1 MHYTPPPRDPKA
13 PPVRINLLSDT
24 QTRPTAG
31 MREAMARA
39 EVGDEQIGDDPT
51 VNQLCERVADLLGK
65 EAAVFMP
72 SGTMC
77 NVAATL
83 VHCRPGDEILAHET
97 AHIIAR
103 EGGAHAALGG
113 FQITPLKGEDGQFS
127 PEAFKAALHPR
138 SRYQPPQTVVSV
150 EQTANIGG
158 GTIWKK
164 AALDEVVEIAKANGM
179 ATHMDGARLLN
190 ATVATG
196 ISASDMAAGWD
207 SAWIDFSKGL
217 GAPIGGVI
225 AGSRAFIDEVWRWK
239 QRLGGSMRQAGVCA
253 AACVYALDHN
263 VDRLAEDH
271 ANARALARGLSQIAG
286 VEVQQPETNL
296 VFFKPDGA
304 GVSGEKMVAALRPR
318 GVLLAMMDGRIR
330 ACTHLDVTAD
340 DDRGDGRARQGDRAR
355 GVGSGSIAQKSGTTP
370 PARAGGVVRLQRGD
384 RLAAAT
390 AAATTATTSA
400 ATTAAGIEQ
409 RRIVTRIGV
418 ILGMDSGRGS
428 AASCGANA
436 RTAGQRIVPQPH
448 NANGSQ

>member
-1 MHYTPPPRDPKA
+1 MFYTPPPRDPNA

-24 QTRPTAG
+24 QTRPTAA

-51 VNQLCERVADLLGK
+51 VNLLCERVASLLGK

-97 AHIIAR
+97 AHIISR

-113 FQITPLKGEDGQFS
+113 FQIMPLKGDNGQFT
-127 PEAFKAALHPR
+127 PNTLRAALHPR

-158 GTIWKK
+158 GTIWTK
-164 AALDEVVEIAKANGM
+164 AALDEIAAIAKANGM

-196 ISASDMAAGWD
+196 IAPAEMAAGWD

-217 GAPIGGVI
+217 GAPIGGVL
-225 AGSRAFIDEVWRWK
+225 AGSAAFIDEVWRWK
-239 QRLGGSMRQAGVCA
+239 QRLGGAMRQAGVCA
-253 AACVYALDHN
+253 AACLYALDHH
-263 VDRLAEDH
+263 VERLADDH
-271 ANARALARGLSQIAG
+271 ANARALARGLSQIEG
-286 VEVQQPETNL
+286 VTVQEPETNL
-296 VFFKPDGA
+296 VFFTPDGA
-304 GVSGEKMVAALRPR
+304 GVSGAKMVGELRKR

-330 ACTHLDVTAD
+330 ACTHLDVTSAMIEETIGHV
-340 DDRGDGRARQGDRAR
+340 REIVRAA
-355 GVGSGSIAQKSGTTP
+355 
-370 PARAGGVVRLQRGD
+370 
-384 RLAAAT
+384 
-390 AAATTATTSA
+390 
-400 ATTAAGIEQ
+400 
-409 RRIVTRIGV
+409 
-418 ILGMDSGRGS
+418 
-428 AASCGANA
+428 
-436 RTAGQRIVPQPH
+436 
-448 NANGSQ
+448 

>member
-24 QTRPTAG
+24 QTRPTPA
-31 MREAMARA
+31 MRETMARA
-39 EVGDEQIGDDPT
+39 EVGDEQIGDDPS
-51 VNQLCERVADLLGK
+51 VNLLCERVADLLGK

-113 FQITPLKGEDGQFS
+113 FQITPLPGADGQFT
-127 PEAFKAALHPR
+127 PDTFRNALHPR
-138 SRYQPPQTVVSV
+138 TRYQPPQTVVSV

-164 AALDEVVEIAKANGM
+164 AALDEIVKIASAHGL

-190 ATVATG
+190 ACVATG
-196 ISASDMAAGWD
+196 IPARDMAAGWD

-217 GAPIGGVI
+217 GAPVGGVI
-225 AGSRAFIDEVWRWK
+225 AGSREFIDQVWRWK
-239 QRLGGSMRQAGVCA
+239 QRLGGSMRQAGICA
-253 AACVYALDHN
+253 AACTFALDHH
-263 VDRLAEDH
+263 VGRLADDH

-286 VEVQQPETNL
+286 IEVQEPETNL
-296 VFFKPDGA
+296 VFFKPDGS
-304 GVSGEKMVAALRPR
+304 GVDGAKMVAELRKR

-330 ACTHLDVTAD
+330 ACTHLDVSPAMIEETVGLVRD
-340 DDRGDGRARQGDRAR
+340 IVRGA
-355 GVGSGSIAQKSGTTP
+355 
-370 PARAGGVVRLQRGD
+370 
-384 RLAAAT
+384 
-390 AAATTATTSA
+390 
-400 ATTAAGIEQ
+400 
-409 RRIVTRIGV
+409 
-418 ILGMDSGRGS
+418 
-428 AASCGANA
+428 
-436 RTAGQRIVPQPH
+436 
-448 NANGSQ
+448 

>member
-1 MHYTPPPRDPKA
+1 MLYTPPPPDPKA
-13 PPVRINLLSDT
+13 QPVRINLLSDT
-24 QTRPTAG
+24 QTRPTPA

-51 VNQLCERVADLLGK
+51 VNLLCERVADLLGK

-83 VHCRPGDEILAHET
+83 VHCRPGEEILAHET

-113 FQITPLKGEDGQFS
+113 FQIMPLSGADGQFL
-127 PEAFKAALHPR
+127 PDTLRKALHPR
-138 SRYQPPQTVVSV
+138 TRYQPPQAVVSV

-164 AALDEVVEIAKANGM
+164 AALDEIVQIAKTAGM

-190 ATVATG
+190 ASVATG
-196 ISASDMAAGWD
+196 VSARDMAKGWD

-217 GAPIGGVI
+217 GAPIGGAI
-225 AGSRAFIDEVWRWK
+225 AGARAFIDEVWRWK
-239 QRLGGSMRQAGVCA
+239 QRLGGSMRQAGICA
-253 AACVYALDHN
+253 AACVYALDHH

-271 ANARALARGLSQIAG
+271 ANARALARGLSQISG
-286 VEVQQPETNL
+286 FEVQEPETNL

-304 GVSGEKMVAALRPR
+304 GVGGDKMVAELRKR

-330 ACTHLDVTAD
+330 ACTHLDVTAAMMEEMVGYVREIV
-340 DDRGDGRARQGDRAR
+340 RGA
-355 GVGSGSIAQKSGTTP
+355 
-370 PARAGGVVRLQRGD
+370 
-384 RLAAAT
+384 
-390 AAATTATTSA
+390 
-400 ATTAAGIEQ
+400 
-409 RRIVTRIGV
+409 
-418 ILGMDSGRGS
+418 
-428 AASCGANA
+428 
-436 RTAGQRIVPQPH
+436 
-448 NANGSQ
+448 

>member
-13 PPVRINLLSDT
+13 PPTRVNLLSDT
-24 QTRPTAG
+24 QTRPTPA

-39 EVGDEQIGDDPT
+39 EVGDEQSGDDPT
-51 VNQLCERVADLLGK
+51 VNLLCERIADLLGK

-113 FQITPLKGEDGQFS
+113 FQITPLKGDDGQFA
-127 PEAFKAALHPR
+127 PDTLRRALHPR
-138 SRYQPPQTVVSV
+138 SRYQPPQALVSV

-164 AALDEVVEIAKANGM
+164 NALDEVVSIAKGAGL

-196 ISASDMAAGWD
+196 IPPRDMAAGWD

-217 GAPIGGVI
+217 GAPIGGAI
-225 AGSRAFIDEVWRWK
+225 AGTRAFIDEVWRWK
-239 QRLGGSMRQAGVCA
+239 QRLGGSMRQAGICA
-253 AACVYALDHN
+253 AACVYALDHH
-263 VDRLAEDH
+263 VERLADDH
-271 ANARALARGLSQIAG
+271 ANARALARGLSQIPG
-286 VEVQQPETNL
+286 IEVQEPETNL

-304 GVSGEKMVAALRPR
+304 GVPGDRMVSELNKR
-318 GVLLAMMDGRIR
+318 GVQLAMMDGRIR
-330 ACTHLDVTAD
+330 ACTHLDVTAGMIEEMVGHV
-340 DDRGDGRARQGDRAR
+340 REIVRA
-355 GVGSGSIAQKSGTTP
+355 S
-370 PARAGGVVRLQRGD
+370 
-384 RLAAAT
+384 
-390 AAATTATTSA
+390 
-400 ATTAAGIEQ
+400 
-409 RRIVTRIGV
+409 
-418 ILGMDSGRGS
+418 
-428 AASCGANA
+428 
-436 RTAGQRIVPQPH
+436 
-448 NANGSQ
+448 